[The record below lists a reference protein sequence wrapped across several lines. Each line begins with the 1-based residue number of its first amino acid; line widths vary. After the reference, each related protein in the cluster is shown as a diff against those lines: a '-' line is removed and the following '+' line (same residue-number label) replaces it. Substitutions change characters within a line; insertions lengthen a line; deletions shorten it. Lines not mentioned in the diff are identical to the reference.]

1 MKKLLLILLV
11 LFLAACGGETIYVE
25 VEGETIYL
33 HCRMEEQ
40 RFEVTTT
47 DTTGVGQWTTSMVVR
62 IDTVEVC
69 E

>member
-1 MKKLLLILLV
+1 MKKLLLIILLLLV
-11 LFLAACGGETIYVE
+11 GCAGETIYVE

-40 RFEVTTT
+40 RFEVTKT